1 VIILRSI
8 LFNIAFYAN
17 LVLFLVVGFP
27 FMFAPRI
34 WAIRALQA
42 WARVS
47 QFLLRIICN
56 IHVELKHKERIP
68 KGPLLVAAKH
78 QSLFETFALLP
89 LFDDPAMVIKRE
101 LSWIPLFGWFA
112 LKFKMIAVN
121 RSARTQALK
130 DMIRQAKVA
139 RDHGR
144 QIIIFPEG
152 TRSNPGAE
160 PDYKSGAAGLYMALD
175 LPCVPIAL
183 NSGLYWPRRQFI
195 RNPGTITIEI
205 LPPIKPHLKRADFM
219 ARLESSIETAT
230 RALERKENSR

>member
-1 VIILRSI
+1 MIFSRSI
-8 LFNIAFYAN
+8 FFNITFYTN
-17 LVLFLVVGFP
+17 LLLFLIVGFP

-34 WAIRALQA
+34 WAIRALQV

-47 QFLLRIICN
+47 QFLLCAICN
-56 IHVELKHKERIP
+56 IRIEIKHKERLTA
-68 KGPLLVAAKH
+68 GPLLVAAKH

-121 RSARTQALK
+121 RSARAQALR
-130 DMIRQAKVA
+130 DMIRQAKTA
-139 RDHGR
+139 RDNGR

-152 TRSNPGAE
+152 TRKNPGE
-160 PDYKSGAAGLYMALD
+160 KPDYKPGVAALYGALG

-195 RNPGTITIEI
+195 RNPGIITIEI
-205 LPPIKPHLKRADFM
+205 LEPIKPGLKRADFM
-219 ARLESSIETAT
+219 RELENRIETAT
-230 RALERKENSR
+230 NVLENNN